1 MILYVLRHA
10 QAGERVAGPEDD
22 ARRLTADGRE
32 RMRAAAIG
40 MRRLG
45 LKLDAILTSPLPR
58 ASETAAIVAKVYDGR
73 PRPQVLEALGSGA
86 LPVQVAAALSPYHS
100 PGHVMIVG
108 HQPQLSAVASTL
120 LTGSPDLLRSRLK
133 KGGCLA
139 LEFTSTLEA
148 GSGELLWML
157 TQRQLRN
164 LGTHA

>member
-10 QAGERVAGPEDD
+10 QAGERVAGPDDD

-73 PRPQVLEALGSGA
+73 PRPQVLEALSGA
-86 LPVQVAAALSPYHS
+86 LPAQVAAALSPYHS
-100 PGHVMIVG
+100 LGHVMIVG
-108 HQPQLSAVASTL
+108 HEPQLSALTSIL

-133 KGGCLA
+133 KGSCLA
-139 LEFTSTLEA
+139 LEFTSTVEA

-157 TQRQLRN
+157 TQRQLRS
-164 LGTHA
+164 LGTHV